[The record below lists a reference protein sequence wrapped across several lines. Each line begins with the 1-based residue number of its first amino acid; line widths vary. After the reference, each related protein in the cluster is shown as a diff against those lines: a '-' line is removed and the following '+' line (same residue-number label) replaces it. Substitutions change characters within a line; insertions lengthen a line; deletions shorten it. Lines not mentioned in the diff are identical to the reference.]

1 MSSRQSSRCPTP
13 SRTSPPRATGRGTAI
28 ASIVWNGI
36 RLTRGNPPG
45 AARSDDDRRTVY
57 RAALQ
62 QFEELFESANSAGP
76 ASRPLPLFYALSQAG
91 RAIAAAR
98 AGDDWNF
105 HGHGLTL
112 AWEGDLLHRCVKRQG
127 RGAFGVVA
135 DATSSPPLDDPVEV
149 GALWSSLPDLA
160 DTPLPDPEWPLAL
173 YFWPHELMAARQALI
188 PRAGPIKAAVPL
200 GWAGEDAFIE
210 VLSAYPTAAD
220 VTLDS
225 AAGKLPITIATP
237 RGDGL
242 LRSWQGFDEHGQP
255 IREMDDIA
263 PVYRFQNERWLRPSI
278 GSPSTILSPLLT
290 WWALLYAFSIFARY
304 EPAAWV
310 AALDLDQSPIAVH
323 LADALEEAMSAVPHL
338 VLDALLGSPQ
348 LAWRPIPTSVT

>member
-1 MSSRQSSRCPTP
+1 M
-13 SRTSPPRATGRGTAI
+13 
-28 ASIVWNGI
+28 ASIIWNGI

-45 AARSDDDRRTVY
+45 AARSNDDRRTVY

-62 QFEELFESANSAGP
+62 QFEELFESAGAAGP

-98 AGDDWNF
+98 AGNDWNF

-112 AWEGDLLHRCVKRQG
+112 AEEHDLLPSRVVPQVTRRG
-127 RGAFGVVA
+127 DGAFGVVRR
-135 DATSSPPLDDPVEV
+135 ATGSPPLDDPVEV

-173 YFWPHELMAARQALI
+173 FFWPYELFADQRTIL
-188 PRAGPIKAAVPL
+188 PRPGPIKAAVPL
-200 GWAGEDAFIE
+200 GWESEDAFVE
-210 VLSAYPTAAD
+210 LLSKYPTAAG

-225 AAGKLPITIATP
+225 PPGTTLPLTIETP
-237 RGDGL
+237 RGPGL
-242 LRSWQGFDEHGQP
+242 LLSWSAYNEDGQQ
-255 IREMDDIA
+255 IRTTDDVA
-263 PVYRFQNERWLRPSI
+263 PVYRFQGERWLRPEL
-278 GSPSTILSPLLT
+278 GSPAATLSPLMT

-310 AALDLDQSPIAVH
+310 AALDLDESPIAVH
-323 LADALEEAMSAVPHL
+323 LADALDEALAVVPQL
-338 VLDALLGSPQ
+338 VLEALLGTPQ
-348 LAWRPIPTSVT
+348 LSWRAVPN